1 MVGKV
6 VSMSLEYSASAKTSS
21 VQGLNIYQEMSVKV
35 SYCDKTSC
43 VYGSF

>member
-21 VQGLNIYQEMSVKV
+21 VQGLNVYQEISAKV
-35 SYCDKTSC
+35 SYCNKTPC
-43 VYGSF
+43 VYSLF